1 MESNEKVLADYI
13 QFCETNKKIPS
24 RFSKYPDEV
33 ELYKKIKG
41 RKALI
46 KDPEYIRVTNQ
57 YKHRRMDADKE
68 QRIVIEHCERTGFR
82 PSKGSASEEVYR
94 AWQNII
100 RTNPTLANE
109 IKDKYE
115 IFRNKKE
122 I

>member
-1 MESNEKVLADYI
+1 VK
-13 QFCETNKKIPS
+13 
-24 RFSKYPDEV
+24 
-33 ELYKKIKG
+33 LYKKVKG

-46 KDPEYIRVTNQ
+46 KDPEYIRVTEQ
-57 YKHRRMDADKE
+57 YKRRRMDETEE

-82 PSKGSASEEVYR
+82 PSKSSTSEEVYR

-115 IFRNKKE
+115 IFKNKKE
-122 I
+122 T